1 MKENNPFA
9 AVSSE
14 ENAKGE
20 FQSMKNSFSE
30 YMSLYSK
37 YKAAIRE
44 ITTKLKNLDEDFELL
59 HQHDP
64 IHTIQSRVKSPE
76 SVMTKMERKNL
87 DFTLENIEN
96 NIKDVAGV
104 RVICHYIEDIY
115 TVAEL
120 IKDQDDIE
128 VVRIRDYIKNPKP
141 NGYRSLHLVV
151 EVPVFFVNRKEN
163 IAVEIQLRTIAMDF
177 WASLEHQL
185 KYKAVDEIPRFIVD
199 ELRECASTISDT
211 DVRMQRIHDFLESI
225 ENV

>member
-1 MKENNPFA
+1 MKEKNPFS
-9 AVSSE
+9 VLPSDDG
-14 ENAKGE
+14 AKGE
-20 FQSMKNSFSE
+20 WETIRSSFSE
-30 YMSLYSK
+30 YVGLYSK

-76 SVMTKMERKNL
+76 SVMTKMERKGL
-87 DFTLENIEN
+87 EFSIENIEA

-120 IKDQDDIE
+120 LKDQDDIE
-128 VVRIRDYIKNPKP
+128 VIRVRDYIKNPKP

-151 EVPVFFVNRKEN
+151 EVPVFFVNRKELV
-163 IAVEIQLRTIAMDF
+163 AVEVQLRTIAMDF

-185 KYKAVDEIPRFIVD
+185 KYKSEDEIPRFIVD
-199 ELRECASTISDT
+199 ELKECASTISET